1 MISSFKKFTL
11 RDSKENKETKKTKE
25 TKETKKTKETKETK
39 EKPNIT
45 IYNFLVELNNKK

>member
-1 MISSFKKFTL
+1 MISIFKKFSL
-11 RDSKENKETKKTKE
+11 CDSKEKKEKRE
-25 TKETKKTKETKETK
+25 IKETK